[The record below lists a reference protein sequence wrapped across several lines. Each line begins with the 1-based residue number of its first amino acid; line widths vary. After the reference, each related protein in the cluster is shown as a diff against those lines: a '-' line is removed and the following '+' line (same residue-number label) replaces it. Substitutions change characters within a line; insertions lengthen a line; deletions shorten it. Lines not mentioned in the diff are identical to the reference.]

1 MVMPPGPARSVVP
14 SGFAERLRSADGD
27 VVGAGVVTAEV
38 GSVAGSGPSVQP
50 LMIAPNPSTTL
61 AITAALISCE
71 VTPQ

>member
-1 MVMPPGPARSVVP
+1 
-14 SGFAERLRSADGD
+14 
-27 VVGAGVVTAEV
+27 
-38 GSVAGSGPSVQP
+38 VQP